1 MRYLIKLFSNE
12 TFTAFSNISA
22 IISAFVSIYLFVTI
36 RRLKTRYLFK
46 VRAPELLNELNT
58 HASNLA
64 NYMNDFIDS
73 IDQIKLELGRIEVKL
88 GVLKRKVPRNTR
100 KSIERVVRY
109 INNYKADD
117 RKQNKLFEVYVEMQK
132 LTDEINNIY
141 EDRKLEE

>member
-1 MRYLIKLFSNE
+1 
-12 TFTAFSNISA
+12 
-22 IISAFVSIYLFVTI
+22 
-36 RRLKTRYLFK
+36 
-46 VRAPELLNELNT
+46 
-58 HASNLA
+58 
-64 NYMNDFIDS
+64 MNDFIDS